1 MSQDELFQGLITSD
15 DVLGKDV
22 IDSMGRYIG
31 ILSILHIKKDTKAL
45 KGISIDTGFM
55 KPTVYVGINKVINL
69 GVDAIYIMYTPGS
82 RYLDLK
88 VFDKNGAY
96 VGKVIKT
103 EYEGSIVKRIII
115 RKGFKKLV
123 LDVKHITVLG
133 KNILINITKEDVKK
147 INETTK
153 Q

>member
-1 MSQDELFQGLITSD
+1 MSQDDLFKGLITSD

-31 ILSILHIKKDTKAL
+31 ILSVLHIKKDTKAL

-55 KPTVYVGINKVINL
+55 KPSVYVGINKIMNL
-69 GVDAIYIMYTPGS
+69 GIDAIYIKYTPGS

-88 VFDKNGAY
+88 VFDKKGGY

-103 EYEGSIVKRIII
+103 DYEGTIVKRIIL
-115 RKGFKKLV
+115 RSGFHKLV
-123 LDVKHITVLG
+123 LDVDHISVLG
-133 KNILINITKEDVKK
+133 RNIIIDITKEEVEKLNEPKK
-147 INETTK
+147 